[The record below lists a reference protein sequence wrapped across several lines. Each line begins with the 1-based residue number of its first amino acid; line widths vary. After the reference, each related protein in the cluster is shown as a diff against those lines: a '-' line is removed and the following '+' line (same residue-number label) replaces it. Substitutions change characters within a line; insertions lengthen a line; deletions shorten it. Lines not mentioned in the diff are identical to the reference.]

1 MTNRHSTPQ
10 ARAEVYAKV
19 LFDSSNSAGS
29 VDAVVNSRNEFL
41 EIINTLSNNVDARSI
56 LASNDVEFE
65 TKKMLISIICEG
77 KSEAASAVF
86 SSAVELGD
94 SGLLKVVLRKLE
106 DLISEDLKVCI
117 VDVTSAVAL
126 DDHLR
131 ELIKDKAKREL
142 GLDAILYEKV
152 DPEILGGVIMSVN
165 GKCIDASMITQLNRA
180 RSVLKAS

>member
-1 MTNRHSTPQ
+1 M
-10 ARAEVYAKV
+10 
-19 LFDSSNSAGS
+19 
-29 VDAVVNSRNEFL
+29 
-41 EIINTLSNNVDARSI
+41 
-56 LASNDVEFE
+56 
-65 TKKMLISIICEG
+65 
-77 KSEAASAVF
+77 
-86 SSAVELGD
+86 
-94 SGLLKVVLRKLE
+94 KVVLRKLE

-117 VDVTSAVAL
+117 VDVTSAVEL